1 MMKVILSVLVILW
14 MSYYCHA
21 QVDVESVLAKLNS
34 LPTSERNELLLSS
47 ARKEG
52 VVDWQSTLPLTE
64 ARDLSDR
71 FSKKYPGIEL
81 RHTRLSGT
89 GVVNRFLTEYKAG
102 VHRTDL
108 IGGRGSLHSM
118 LMKAGVVARNF
129 APIRREVREE
139 FRDKTSIGRFRKCMS
154 RIISLGQVWGQ

>member
-89 GVVNRFLTEYKAG
+89 GA
-102 VHRTDL
+102 L
-108 IGGRGSLHSM
+108 IAS
-118 LMKAGVVARNF
+118 
-129 APIRREVREE
+129 
-139 FRDKTSIGRFRKCMS
+139 
-154 RIISLGQVWGQ
+154 